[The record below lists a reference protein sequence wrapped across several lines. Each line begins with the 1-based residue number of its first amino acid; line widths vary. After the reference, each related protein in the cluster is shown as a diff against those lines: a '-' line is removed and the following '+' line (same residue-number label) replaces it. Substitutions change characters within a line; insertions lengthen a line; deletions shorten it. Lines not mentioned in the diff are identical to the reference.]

1 MSTIETLSDVNNT
14 FLSRRELTCD
24 FPGSSGKLK
33 SMEAVDM
40 VTKEFKLDG
49 KVVIPMRLKTHVG
62 MSKVTGTF
70 YVYEDEGLAKKHIN
84 PTIFSRLEKTKAK
97 IAEAEKAAADAAAAE
112 TPAEEEKQK
121 HQLKRRKQNNAVEK
135 KGNKGSSPKV
145 YGYYKVE
152 GDKVTRTRK
161 IVLDVEKEYTCQN
174 IRIDA
179 HVENVATQNSYNKK
193 N

>member
-1 MSTIETLSDVNNT
+1 MKYPKDFGYMSTIETLSDVNNT

-97 IAEAEKAAADAAAAE
+97 IAEAEKAAE
-112 TPAEEEKQK
+112 VPAEEEKTE
-121 HQLKRRKQNNAVEK
+121 APAEEEK
-135 KGNKGSSPKV
+135 TEAPA
-145 YGYYKVE
+145 E
-152 GDKVTRTRK
+152 E
-161 IVLDVEKEYTCQN
+161 EKTE
-174 IRIDA
+174 
-179 HVENVATQNSYNKK
+179 
-193 N
+193 